1 MKIRLVI
8 GALAAVAAWFVLR
21 HWAYVSH
28 DIEWNCYGNGEC
40 GTDDGRAMLVVAGV
54 ALAALALVLLTTVL
68 RVAGIGLVLV
78 VAPLAMVSGWEAAFA
93 ERQVEVLSDQ
103 VGFWRT
109 FAVVGGVVAVL
120 GLLIEWR
127 LPGPSWRLLGWERVP
142 AELDDFRDGTAT
154 LAFTDREGRAHTVRV
169 RAPEQLRGQPVRA
182 YYLVRD
188 PSRARVGPGK
198 QPPVLTTNSKGSGDD
213 TDDSLSTELTRLA
226 GLHAEGHLTDEEF
239 EQAKRRV
246 IGG

>member
-21 HWAYVSH
+21 HWASVSH

-40 GTDDGRAMLVVAGV
+40 GTNDGRAMLVVAGI
-54 ALAALALVLLTTVL
+54 ALSVLALVLLATVL
-68 RVAGIGLVLV
+68 RVAGIGAMLV
-78 VAPLAMVSGWEAAFA
+78 VAPMAMVSGWEAAFA

-103 VGFWRT
+103 VGFWRV
-109 FAVVGGVVAVL
+109 FAVVGGVITVL

-127 LPGPSWRLLGWERVP
+127 LPGPLWRLVGWERVP
-142 AELDDFRDGTAT
+142 ATLDDYRDGTAAM
-154 LAFTDREGRAHTVRV
+154 AFTDRDGREHSVRV
-169 RAPEQLRGQPVRA
+169 RVPEQLRGHPVRA

-188 PSRARVGPGK
+188 PSRARAAPGR
-198 QPPVLTTNSKGSGDD
+198 QPVLTTTGSKPDD
-213 TDDSLSTELTRLA
+213 ETLSTELTRLA
-226 GLHAEGHLTDEEF
+226 ALHAEGHLTDAEF

-246 IGG
+246 LGG

>member
-1 MKIRLVI
+1 MKIRLAV

-54 ALAALALVLLTTVL
+54 ALAALALVLLTSVL
-68 RVAGIGLVLV
+68 RVAGIGLMLV
-78 VAPLAMVSGWEAAFA
+78 VAPLAMVSGWTAAFA

-127 LPGPSWRLLGWERVP
+127 LPGPTWRLLGWERVP
-142 AELDDFRDGTAT
+142 AELDDFRDGTAS

-188 PSRARVGPGK
+188 PSRARVAPGK
-198 QPPVLTTNSKGSGDD
+198 QPPLLTTNANDD
-213 TDDSLSTELTRLA
+213 GEALSTELTRLA
-226 GLHAEGHLTDEEF
+226 ALHTEGHLTDEEF

-246 IGG
+246 VGG

>member
-8 GALAAVAAWFVLR
+8 GVLAAVAAWFVLR

-40 GTDDGRAMLVVAGV
+40 GTNDGRAMLVVAGI
-54 ALAALALVLLTTVL
+54 ALSVLALVLLATVL
-68 RVAGIGLVLV
+68 RVAGIGAMLV
-78 VAPLAMVSGWEAAFA
+78 VAPMAMVSGWEAAFA

-103 VGFWRT
+103 VGFWRV
-109 FAVVGGVVAVL
+109 FAIAGGVVAVF

-127 LPGPSWRLLGWERVP
+127 LPGPSWRLVGWERVP
-142 AELDDFRDGTAT
+142 ATLDDFRDGTAA
-154 LAFTDREGRAHTVRV
+154 LAFTDRDGREHSVRV

-198 QPPVLTTNSKGSGDD
+198 QPPVLTTARKDD
-213 TDDSLSTELTRLA
+213 DESLSTELMRLA
-226 GLHAEGHLTDEEF
+226 ALHAEGHLTDAEF

-246 IGG
+246 LGG

>member
-28 DIEWNCYGNGEC
+28 DIQWDCYGNGEC
-40 GTDDGRAMLVVAGV
+40 GTNDGRAMLVVAGI
-54 ALAALALVLLTTVL
+54 ALSVVALVLLATVL
-68 RVAGIGLVLV
+68 RVAGIGLVLAA
-78 VAPLAMVSGWEAAFA
+78 APLAMVSGWEAAFA
-93 ERQVEVLSDQ
+93 DGQVDVLSDQ
-103 VGFWRT
+103 AGFWRV
-109 FAVVGGVVAVL
+109 FAIAGGVVAVI

-127 LPGPSWRLLGWERVP
+127 LPGPLWRLVGWERVP
-142 AELDDFRDGTAT
+142 ATLDDFRDGTAA
-154 LAFTDREGRAHTVRV
+154 LAFTDRDGREHAVRV

-188 PSRARVGPGK
+188 PSRARAAPGR
-198 QPPVLTTNSKGSGDD
+198 QPVLTTDSTGDE
-213 TDDSLSTELTRLA
+213 SLSTELTRLA
-226 GLHAEGHLTDEEF
+226 ALHAEGHLTDAEF

-246 IGG
+246 LGG